1 MPQIKSPTA
10 SNPYSLRH
18 VLQNPIARMLPLSR
32 EQAMVYHHGEASP
45 PSGHLDGYAPSW
57 ECVSFILAAQNTG
70 QVRVSVQRNFTLLA
84 LTTSSSSV
92 AAGGFRGQLYDVM
105 KQVRLADRG
114 ILQALMGG
122 NNGAAFPAA
131 PFFLREPYAFTE
143 HDSQI
148 LVNVQNLEAVQ
159 NTIQI
164 ALYGVCLPFNRRH
177 SPNAEYP
184 GGPVSSAPEKR
195 QRPTTGNQ

>member
-1 MPQIKSPTA
+1 
-10 SNPYSLRH
+10 
-18 VLQNPIARMLPLSR
+18 
-32 EQAMVYHHGEASP
+32 
-45 PSGHLDGYAPSW
+45 
-57 ECVSFILAAQNTG
+57 
-70 QVRVSVQRNFTLLA
+70 VQRDFTLLA
-84 LTTSSSSV
+84 INTSTSSNVS
-92 AAGGFRGQLYDVM
+92 GGFLAQLFDVM
-105 KQVRLADRG
+105 RQVRLADRG
-114 ILQALMGG
+114 LLSALMGG
-122 NNGAAFPAA
+122 AQGPPGPSAA
-131 PFFLREPYAFTE
+131 FFLREPYPFHE

-177 SPNAEYP
+177 QPTVEYP